1 MHHTRDEVIQHMIE
15 IGRLLHQSGI
25 FRARAGNLSACLSDD
40 TILITRSRTHKGLLT
55 PADFL
60 HLDPTGTPLEAG
72 EPSSETLL
80 HVAAYH
86 GSPQIRAVGHA
97 HPINCTELAHRGI
110 ELDVTLAEEGVPVLG
125 QPPLLDDQPKDQR
138 ARLWGES
145 VASGTRAALLRQHGI
160 VVAGTSVH
168 DVLCK
173 LELCEWIADLQ
184 LRLKR

>member
-1 MHHTRDEVIQHMIE
+1 MGFFERGQAISARACPTIRSS
-15 IGRLLHQSGI
+15 L
-25 FRARAGNLSACLSDD
+25 RARALTKACSHLPIFC
-40 TILITRSRTHKGLLT
+40 ILIQQDRKIFENH
-55 PADFL
+55 FQ
-60 HLDPTGTPLEAG
+60 AG